1 MTDNNTPAPLLIW
14 TDGACKGNP
23 GDGGWGALLRW
34 KNHTLELFNGARETT
49 NNKMELQ
56 AVIAALRVVNRPVH
70 IVIHTDSSYVKDGI
84 TKWIHGW
91 KRNRW
96 LTAAKKPVKNAEL
109 WQALDELVSRHDIE
123 WVWVKG
129 HDGDPGN
136 EKADELANLGVEVA
150 RGKLEA
156 PPLARQ

>member
-1 MTDNNTPAPLLIW
+1 MVSWGSSGADSAPSLREAFIPAVGTGIFP
-14 TDGACKGNP
+14 C
-23 GDGGWGALLRW
+23 
-34 KNHTLELFNGARETT
+34 GARETT

-56 AVIAALRVVNRPVH
+56 AVISALRVVNRPVP

-84 TKWIHGW
+84 TKWIHAW

-96 LTAAKKPVKNAEL
+96 LTAAKKPVKNVEL
-109 WQALDELVSRHDIE
+109 WQALDDLVSRHEIT

-136 EKADELANLGVEVA
+136 EKADELANRGVEVA

-156 PPLARQ
+156 PALARC

>member
-1 MTDNNTPAPLLIW
+1 MTDTKSSAPLFIW

-34 KNHTLELFNGARETT
+34 KEHTLELYNGERETT
-49 NNKMELQ
+49 NNRMELQ
-56 AVIAALRVVNRPVH
+56 AVISALRIVNRPVP

-91 KRNRW
+91 KRNHW

-109 WQALDELVSRHDIE
+109 WQTLDALVSQHDIK
-123 WVWVKG
+123 WIWVKG

-136 EKADELANLGVEVA
+136 EKADELANRGVEVA

-156 PPLARQ
+156 PPLAR